1 MISWSIWALINRLIQ
16 QKKEWCKRSTTPHSI
31 CLRIQLH
38 RYIVCINYYESVTV
52 HNLMDVHLFVHSK
65 ATEAFFNWYICCCFH
80 FRWPIIPF
88 KFYSRKPCNNTTSIS
103 RRLLQKS
110 LYHGL
115 CPSNIIL
122 ELQISPIYYNM
133 ETCIKLWAKYVYAI
147 IHTSDSNRPTCMR
160 HTTYNVFRLATI

>member
-52 HNLMDVHLFVHSK
+52 HNLMDVHLFVNSK

-88 KFYSRKPCNNTTSIS
+88 KFYSRVPSNNKVYSS
-103 RRLLQKS
+103 LLTKKS
-110 LYHGL
+110 LYYE
-115 CPSNIIL
+115 SNKVLLKNRSFAGYRII
-122 ELQISPIYYNM
+122 NNNFH
-133 ETCIKLWAKYVYAI
+133 YV
-147 IHTSDSNRPTCMR
+147 
-160 HTTYNVFRLATI
+160 LAEIQ